1 MVCGRGYREINI
13 IFIKEENQMED
24 RKEILLRACL
34 ELLQKQEDSNYVLD
48 LLEET
53 VFYDGADCDGSCL
66 IEDIK
71 TELGEL

>member
-1 MVCGRGYREINI
+1 
-13 IFIKEENQMED
+13 MED
-24 RKEILLRACL
+24 RKEVLLRACL
-34 ELLQKQEDSNYVLD
+34 ELLQKQEDSHYVLD

-71 TELGEL
+71 AELGEL